1 MSFLYGNLTYF
12 GIFTRF
18 RNVSSCSIKPTR
30 FLYSSVQRS
39 SGSIK
44 KNKDAYNKEDNKE
57 VNDFFAQK
65 NPTSGLGTKT
75 NVAEKN
81 NFLGTII

>member
-39 SGSIK
+39 SGSTK
-44 KNKDAYNKEDNKE
+44 KNRDAYNNE
-57 VNDFFAQK
+57 VKDFFAQK
-65 NPTSGLGTKT
+65 NPSSSLGTKK
-75 NVAEKN
+75 NVAEKK
-81 NFLGTII
+81 NFLGKII

>member
-12 GIFTRF
+12 GIFTKF
-18 RNVSSCSIKPTR
+18 RNVSGCSIKPIR

-44 KNKDAYNKEDNKE
+44 KNQDAYNNE

-65 NPTSGLGTKT
+65 NPTSGLGTKK